1 MRKIIMTG
9 IVALFAFGFGA
20 AAASPFEPEK
30 VSVSYADL
38 NIENDA
44 GARVLYA
51 RLKKASKK
59 VCKVDAHR
67 NTGTLLRSVESQKC
81 YAETLD
87 SAVAE
92 IDSAALR
99 RIHSG

>member
-1 MRKIIMTG
+1 MKKIMLTG
-9 IVALFAFGFGA
+9 ILALLVIGFGT
-20 AAASPFEPEK
+20 AAASPFEAER
-30 VSVSYADL
+30 VSVSFADL

-51 RLKKASKK
+51 RLKQASKK
-59 VCKVDAHR
+59 VCKVDSYR
-67 NTGTLLRSVESQKC
+67 NTGTLLRTSESRQC

-87 SAVAE
+87 NAVAE
-92 IDSAALR
+92 INSAALR